1 MERRVDNRPA
11 WMAQEAAPSAP
22 LDGDGAS
29 SAPPPKRPRIEDEA
43 EAEEARRM
51 ERIAARAEARAA
63 DDDALRVLEKLK
75 ALDVDLTQVLCTQQA
90 AAGPSAKEPGA
101 AASPVQAALGRAASA
116 LGAPPK
122 SEG

>member
-1 MERRVDNRPA
+1 MRA
-11 WMAQEAAPSAP
+11 SAE
-22 LDGDGAS
+22 S
-29 SAPPPKRPRIEDEA
+29 A
-43 EAEEARRM
+43 EAEQALACAAQRHSLALKAAEAD
-51 ERIAARAEARAA
+51 AARAEARAA